1 MEGNEG
7 KSTSHSYEEIRPT
20 FSEFL
25 SRILKIE
32 ELGAVGIKFLTG
44 FQKGLEFL
52 RRPPINDTSELV
64 QNIIKAN
71 ETKRLKSYMEAGY
84 ITSHDRVQRIS
95 DVKTCLHL
103 LHEHLS
109 KVKQLLVELEC
120 LLDDAGVVVK
130 ADCESSCYYYLEQ
143 EETAPAVP
151 PSRVIDVADFASLMA
166 VIYSMVKQDFVMQ
179 ERVVSSLN
187 LKTSAGELESYCLMW
202 SLRPMVNDDVIH
214 EALRLVP

>member
-7 KSTSHSYEEIRPT
+7 KSTSHSNKDIRPT

-25 SRILKIE
+25 ARILKIE
-32 ELGAVGIKFLTG
+32 ELGADGIKFLTG
-44 FQKGLEFL
+44 FRKGLEFL

-64 QNIIKAN
+64 QNIIKVN
-71 ETKRLKSYMEAGY
+71 ETKRLKSYMEAGF
-84 ITSHDRVQRIS
+84 ITTHDRVQRIN
-95 DVKTCLHL
+95 DLKTCLHR

-109 KVKQLLVELEC
+109 KVKQVLVELGC
-120 LLDDAGVVVK
+120 LMDDAGVVVK
-130 ADCESSCYYYLEQ
+130 ADCENSSYYHLEQ

-151 PSRVIDVADFASLMA
+151 SSRVIDVADFASLMA
-166 VIYSMVKQDFVMQ
+166 VIYSMVKQDFVMR
-179 ERVVSSLN
+179 EKVVSSLN